1 MPKLISFTSISLDGY
16 FTDPNGD
23 MSWAHS
29 QDPEWNAFV
38 AGNASGGGRLVFGRV
53 TYQMMVAFWP
63 TPAATQAMPT
73 VAAGMNALPKLVF
86 SRTLARA
93 DWQNT
98 EVRKGNPVDEMRRL
112 KRDDGPDM
120 AILGS
125 GSIVAQLAEAEL
137 IDEIQIVVVPLI
149 LGRGRPLFQ
158 GVGRHLPL
166 TLTST
171 RRFQN
176 GNVFNCY
183 APKR

>member
-16 FTDPNGD
+16 FTDPSGD

-38 AGNASGGGRLVFGRV
+38 AGNASGNGRLVFGRV
-53 TYQMMVAFWP
+53 TYQMMAAFWP
-63 TPAATQAMPT
+63 TPAAAQAMPQ
-73 VAAGMNALPKLVF
+73 VAAGMNAMPKIVF
-86 SRTLARA
+86 SRTMTRA

-98 EVRKGNPVDEMRRL
+98 EVKKGGPAEEMSRL
-112 KRDDGPDM
+112 KRDGGPDM

-137 IDEIQIVVVPLI
+137 IDEIQIVTVPLV
-149 LGRGRPLFQ
+149 LGRGRSLFA
-158 GVGRHLPL
+158 GASRHLPL
-166 TLTST
+166 TLTSS

-183 APKR
+183 GPKR

>member
-29 QDPEWNAFV
+29 RDPEWNAFV
-38 AGNASGGGRLVFGRV
+38 AGNASGNGRLVFGRV
-53 TYQMMVAFWP
+53 TYDMMVAFWP
-63 TPAATQAMPT
+63 TPAATQTMPE
-73 VAAGMNALPKLVF
+73 VAAGMNSMPKIVF
-86 SRTLARA
+86 SKSLVKA
-93 DWQNT
+93 DWQNSQ
-98 EVRKGNPVDEMRRL
+98 VLKGSPVDNMRAL
-112 KRDDGPDM
+112 KRDPGPDM

-149 LGRGRPLFQ
+149 LGRGRSLFH
-158 GVGRHLPL
+158 GVARHLPL
-166 TLTST
+166 TLTSS